1 MKQEIYLDNSAT
13 TRALPEVVQAVSA
26 ALENNYGN
34 PSSLHGK
41 GVAAERAVRQA
52 RAAVASLLGVKAEEI
67 FFTSGGTEANNWA
80 LRGVAL
86 SHRRRGNHVIT
97 TVVEHPSVLRACQE
111 LEAEGYQVTYLPVDR
126 TGEISPDD
134 LASALTPET
143 ILVSV
148 MHVNNEVGAVQPLQQ
163 VGALLRK
170 REPKPVF
177 HVDAIQGYG
186 KLPLNP
192 YDLGIDLVSVSAHK
206 IHGPK
211 GVGALFIREGVR
223 LKPLLVGGE
232 QEANLRAGTENVP
245 GIVGLGSATAA
256 ARGRMSQGL
265 EHMRG
270 LKTALASR
278 VMGEIPGTRLNGPS
292 PEQGAPHILNLSF
305 PGVKGE
311 VLIHTLETDGI
322 YVSTGSACH
331 SRRNDPSHVLVAM
344 GLKKKELD
352 GAIRFSFSHLNTPE
366 EIDMVVERLAEAVRD
381 LRSL

>member
-13 TRALPEVVQAVSA
+13 TRALPEVAQAVSA

-97 TVVEHPSVLRACQE
+97 TAVEHPSVLRACQE

-134 LASALTPET
+134 LASALSPET

-223 LKPLLVGGE
+223 LKPLIVGGE

-245 GIVGLGSATAA
+245 GIVGLGSAAAA

-278 VMGEIPGTRLNGPS
+278 VMGEIPGARLNGPS

-366 EIDMVVERLAEAVRD
+366 EIDMVAERLVEAVRD